1 MSEQRKTI
9 EATTSIQ
16 VDFAPGNVVRL
27 RSGGTAMVVTAIMV
41 GMHWDGK
48 AVSEVATVEVVWMN
62 NNNDM
67 QKAMVK
73 VCALIRN

>member
-1 MSEQRKTI
+1 MSEERQTI
-9 EATTSIQ
+9 EATTSIHI
-16 VDFAPGNVVRL
+16 DYAPGDVVRL

-62 NNNDM
+62 NNDM
-67 QKAMVK
+67 HMARVRA
-73 VCALIRN
+73 CALIRH